1 MVLLPFDEKTRLVGR
16 RGRGREHIAG
26 GDRRSTAVGQTQ
38 HQRASLVERLE
49 TAGEFAL
56 SEPYT
61 HAFAHAARAGKPV
74 GADGRKALAGIPLR
88 EPPEHLDRER
98 AEQRGGRDRR
108 AGGGEIGGR
117 KIRLCRMRA
126 AIDSDA
132 DRNRAYTA
140 LRFDQDAAQLR
151 ARQQKIVRPLNRQ
164 QPLEIGRDFYN
175 SIVGSERSD
184 E

>member
-1 MVLLPFDEKTRLVGR
+1 MPISPTPPSGANTSSSEGRTICVFRSTRLVGR

-61 HAFAHAARAGKPV
+61 HAFAHAAGAGKPV

-88 EPPEHLDRER
+88 DASEHLDRER
-98 AEQRGGRDRR
+98 AEQRGGRNRG
-108 AGGGEIGGR
+108 AGGGEIGRGKVGVR
-117 KIRLCRMRA
+117 RVTR
-126 AIDSDA
+126 AIDADA
-132 DRNRAYTA
+132 DGDRVHVA
-140 LRFDQDAAQLR
+140 LPFDQDAGEFG
-151 ARQQKIVRPLNRQ
+151 AR
-164 QPLEIGRDFYN
+164 E
-175 SIVGSERSD
+175 
-184 E
+184 